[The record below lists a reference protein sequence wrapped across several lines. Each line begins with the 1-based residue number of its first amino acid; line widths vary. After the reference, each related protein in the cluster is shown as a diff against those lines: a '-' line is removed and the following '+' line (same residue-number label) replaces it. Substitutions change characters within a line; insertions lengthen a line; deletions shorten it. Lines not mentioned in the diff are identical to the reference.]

1 MLSIHCVFQV
11 VSQGRQLRGPTFL
24 DAKEEDAVSLWDQ
37 DKLAA
42 FATFKANQK
51 KLYPDTFPY
60 RHTQQAAARSI
71 CGCHGMLR
79 TKEQPFLF
87 PYGTTVSGLC
97 KKNSFFLLLS
107 LTRARTEAVYIAN
120 SRRRSI
126 SRRKVNRNPKSKDSW
141 WKKRL
146 RQCWIYTATR
156 GLVVSILISH

>member
-11 VSQGRQLRGPTFL
+11 VHKAGNSGGPHSLMQRRRMQFL
-24 DAKEEDAVSLWDQ
+24 FETKTNFQHLPLSRPTRKSFTQ
-37 DKLAA
+37 
-42 FATFKANQK
+42 
-51 KLYPDTFPY
+51 TFPY

-146 RQCWIYTATR
+146 RQC
-156 GLVVSILISH
+156 